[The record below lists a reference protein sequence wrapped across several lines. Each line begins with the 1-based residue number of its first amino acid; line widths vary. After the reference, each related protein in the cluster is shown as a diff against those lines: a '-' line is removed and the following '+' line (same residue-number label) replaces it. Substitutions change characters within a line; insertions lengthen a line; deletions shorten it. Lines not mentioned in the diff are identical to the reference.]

1 MGEHGMGVLVV
12 TGGFGVL
19 GMALG
24 KVAASAG
31 WHVALVDRT
40 ETAPAELA
48 GAERHIAAFTGADLL
63 DEAATLALFSRIE
76 AQMGG
81 IDALANV
88 AGGFTWITIEQA
100 AAWVWRSMQEMNV
113 LTALSASRA
122 ALSGLKKSRGSIVN
136 VGANAALHAAAGM
149 GPYTAAKA
157 GVHRL
162 TEALAEELRPS
173 GVRVNAV
180 LPSIIDTPANRRDM
194 PDADKS
200 AWVAPEDLARVILF
214 LASAEASAVNG
225 ALVPVTK

>member
-1 MGEHGMGVLVV
+1 MVV

-24 KVAASAG
+24 KMAAGAG

-40 ETAPAELA
+40 KTAPSELA
-48 GAERHIAAFTGADLL
+48 GEAGDVTAFPDADLL
-63 DEAATLALFSRIE
+63 DEAATLALFTRIGE
-76 AQMGG
+76 QLGG

-88 AGGFTWITIEQA
+88 AGGFTWTTAERA
-100 AAWVWRSMQEMNV
+100 DASVWRGMHEMNV

-122 ALSGLKKSRGSIVN
+122 ALPALRKSRGSIVN
-136 VGANAALHAAAGM
+136 VGANAALRAAAGM

-157 GVHRL
+157 GVHKL

-173 GVRVNAV
+173 FVRVNAV
-180 LPSIIDTPANRRDM
+180 LPSIIDTPGNRRDM
-194 PDADKS
+194 PDADRS

-214 LASAEASAVNG
+214 LASAEATAVNG
-225 ALVPVTK
+225 ALVPVTR

>member
-1 MGEHGMGVLVV
+1 MGVMVV

-24 KVAASAG
+24 KMAAGAG

-40 ETAPAELA
+40 KTAPSELA
-48 GAERHIAAFTGADLL
+48 GEAGDVTAFPDADLL
-63 DEAATLALFSRIE
+63 DEAATLALFTRIGE
-76 AQMGG
+76 QLGG

-88 AGGFTWITIEQA
+88 AGGFTWTTAERA
-100 AAWVWRSMQEMNV
+100 DASVWRGMHEMNV

-122 ALSGLKKSRGSIVN
+122 ALPALRKSRGSIVN
-136 VGANAALHAAAGM
+136 VGANAALRAAAGM

-157 GVHRL
+157 GVHKL

-173 GVRVNAV
+173 FVRVNAV
-180 LPSIIDTPANRRDM
+180 LPSIIDTPGNRRDM
-194 PDADKS
+194 PDADRS

-214 LASAEASAVNG
+214 LASAEATAVNG
-225 ALVPVTK
+225 ALVPVTR

>member
-1 MGEHGMGVLVV
+1 MGVLVV

-19 GMALG
+19 GLALG
-24 KVAASAG
+24 HVAAGAG
-31 WHVALVDRT
+31 WRVALVDRT
-40 ETAPAELA
+40 ENAPPELA
-48 GAERHIAAFTGADLL
+48 GGAGLVTAFPGADLL
-63 DEAATLALFSRIE
+63 DEAATLALFGRIGE
-76 AQMGG
+76 QLGG

-88 AGGFTWITIEQA
+88 AGGFTWTTAEQA
-100 AAWVWRSMQEMNV
+100 DASVWRGMQEMNV

-122 ALSGLKKSRGSIVN
+122 ALPALKKSRGSIVN
-136 VGANAALHAAAGM
+136 VGANAALRAAAGM
-149 GPYTAAKA
+149 GPYAAAKA

-173 GVRVNAV
+173 SVRVNAV

-194 PDADKS
+194 PHADRS

-214 LASAEASAVNG
+214 LASAEAKAVNG